1 MTAPSECKKCGG
13 VAFWKVREM
22 QEHAFFQTRPLGDLD
37 CIAPLDTIICSEC
50 GYTLWYSGSKEL
62 TERAGAVRRVV
73 DERVRCAD
81 CDGQPHLLVA
91 RLHEWPS
98 TPLASATELTVWP
111 FTNLDERGRFAMLVC
126 DRCGRCEWF
135 AWGLGDS
142 EKVGIAEDEA
152 CVRCR
157 VAARRVVH
165 PFREH
170 GSEALPVAVVGG
182 RSIGEFAVHFCGACG
197 FTEWYARRIERLRAD
212 GNQVMHIL
220 GERPAVPAAGG
231 PYR

>member
-1 MTAPSECKKCGG
+1 MKTPAACIKCGEL
-13 VAFWKVREM
+13 ARWQVREM
-22 QEHAFFQTRPLGDLD
+22 QEHAFFQNTRLGELD
-37 CIAPLDTIICSEC
+37 GVAPLDTIICTSC
-50 GYTLWYSGSKEL
+50 GYTLWYSGSTEL
-62 TERAGAVRRVV
+62 MERAGAVRRVV

-91 RLHEWPS
+91 LLHEWPS
-98 TPLASATELTVWP
+98 APLASATELAVWP
-111 FTNLDERGRFAMLVC
+111 FMSRERRGRFAMLVC

-135 AWGLGDS
+135 AWGLGEPS
-142 EKVGIAEDEA
+142 QVGTAEDEP

-157 VAARRVVH
+157 VSARRVVQ
-165 PFREH
+165 PFREQ
-170 GSEALPVAVVGG
+170 GSEPLPVAMADG

-212 GNQVMHIL
+212 GRYVTHIQ